1 MLHARHLRFAHP
13 LSGEVLELEAP
24 LPPEM
29 RRYAEAHLALPP
41 GRL

>member
-1 MLHARHLRFAHP
+1 MLHARRLSLTHP
-13 LSGEVLELEAP
+13 ITGERLELEAP
-24 LPPEM
+24 LPPDI